1 MESIKS
7 YWTELIAVCGGI
19 IVIGKIFMMGR
30 AFVTKKDLQEHCAS
44 QMENIE
50 LKIENAVIRAT
61 MEGMKRY
68 YTENGRDRSP

>member
-1 MESIKS
+1 MESIKN
-7 YWTELIAVCGGI
+7 YWAELVALGGGI
-19 IVIGKIFMMGR
+19 IVIGKIIMMGR
-30 AFVTKKDLQEHCAS
+30 SFVTKKELHEHCAR

-68 YTENGRDRSP
+68 YKENGHNRSP

>member
-1 MESIKS
+1 MSIVS
-7 YWTELIAVCGGI
+7 ICADSPV

-30 AFVTKKDLQEHCAS
+30 SFVTKKELHEHCAR

-61 MEGMKRY
+61 LKGMKQFYRK
-68 YTENGRDRSP
+68 NGNKG